1 MRIPFVRAAAV
12 TLAVASSAVAGCSW
26 FAVATAPA
34 KIAQP
39 TDANGRAL
47 AAQFWDA
54 LHAGSYERI
63 DALLE
68 GHAQVL
74 VAAPGDASTAAHKGW
89 LHAWR
94 LAERARAAP
103 SARITEH
110 ATLARV
116 LFDDAARL
124 KPEDARILGFAAGF
138 TMTEASIAG
147 DEKALRRG
155 YYRMKE
161 AVAAF
166 PEFNLFTS
174 GYTMSSGASDSAGF
188 REGLEQQWATLD
200 VCFGER
206 VSRESPRLDK
216 YLALRTSEGPKRVC
230 WNSWIAPHN
239 WEGFFLNFGD
249 MLARARDLPNSRAM
263 YEAAR
268 LSDTYSQW
276 PWREVLERRL
286 AHLDELPGRLD
297 RAAAGEREWTP
308 MVKSVFACTGCH
320 QASGAPAL
328 QAGAEKSVAAR

>member
-1 MRIPFVRAAAV
+1 MRIPLMRMAAV
-12 TLAVASSAVAGCSW
+12 TLAVACSAVAGCSW

-34 KIAQP
+34 KLAQP
-39 TDANGRAL
+39 TDDHGRAV

-54 LHAGSYERI
+54 LHAGAYERI

-68 GHAQVL
+68 SHAQVL
-74 VAAPGDASTAAHKGW
+74 VATPGDASTAAHKGW

-103 SARITEH
+103 AARITEH

-138 TMTEASIAG
+138 TMTEATIAG
-147 DEKALRRG
+147 DQKALRRG
-155 YYRMKE
+155 YYRMKD

-174 GYTMSSGASDSAGF
+174 GYTMSSGASDSAAF

-206 VSRESPRLDK
+206 VARQSPRLDK
-216 YLALRTSEGPKRVC
+216 YLALRTTEGTKRVC

-249 MLARARDLPNSRAM
+249 MLARARDRPNARAM

-268 LSDTYSQW
+268 LSETYSQW

-286 AHLDELPGRLD
+286 AHLDELPDRLE
-297 RAAAGEREWTP
+297 RAAADEREWTP
-308 MVKSVFACTGCH
+308 MVKSAFACSGCH
-320 QASGAPAL
+320 QAVGAPAL
-328 QAGAEKSVAAR
+328 QGGAVASTASR